1 MDARNNIF
9 IGNTYAV
16 YARFGSNN
24 EFDYNVYNSNGTYLA
39 YTTTLIDSLGEW
51 QTLDTLNNMN
61 AVEGDPVFLSQND
74 LHVVGLLAND
84 AGDNSVGV
92 THDIDGDVRPSLIAS
107 TVDIGAD
114 EFDVVCG
121 SGIIALMI
129 AQRASQARFIG
140 RQHVLRCDGSQMRHQ
155 STPDGV
161 SCKDG
166 DLLTHDGTNDALE
179 QIISAGNALWSMFL
193 NNRPKKFIVSKEDQ
207 GIVPP

>member
-1 MDARNNIF
+1 MCIRDSVYGIYSYFSDSVAIHHNTVRGNYGFYNYYSSNTDARNNIF

-92 THDIDGDVRPSLIAS
+92 THDIDGDVRPSLIA
-107 TVDIGAD
+107 
-114 EFDVVCG
+114 
-121 SGIIALMI
+121 
-129 AQRASQARFIG
+129 
-140 RQHVLRCDGSQMRHQ
+140 
-155 STPDGV
+155 
-161 SCKDG
+161 
-166 DLLTHDGTNDALE
+166 
-179 QIISAGNALWSMFL
+179 
-193 NNRPKKFIVSKEDQ
+193 
-207 GIVPP
+207 